1 MMEPV
6 SLEARC
12 ARIRARLLD
21 LSRSRIRWYFRWLWT
36 QGFRRVFGADGHRFQ
51 LNEPLLESEV
61 DAFESKY
68 NVELPADYRAFLIH
82 VGNGGAGPYHGLF
95 GMTGLS
101 TLFDDYE
108 SQVRWMSADCLLHDD
123 LPRDDDDWIVAMGGT
138 DWEDRW
144 DRDEWHPY
152 QGTFVLSEVGCG
164 YYYVVLLNGRCRGR
178 VCGVSL
184 DFVAPLFP
192 AKKTFLDWYEA
203 WLDAV
208 WYGKDELF
216 ESGGVFI
223 G

>member
-1 MMEPV
+1 M
-6 SLEARC
+6 
-12 ARIRARLLD
+12 LD
-21 LSRSRIRWYFRWLWT
+21 LRRSRIRWRLRWLWS
-36 QGFRRVFGADGHRFQ
+36 QGFRRVFGADGHRFR

-68 NVELPADYRAFLIH
+68 NVKLPADYRAFLIH
-82 VGNGGAGPYHGLF
+82 VGDGGAGPYHGLF

-108 SQVRWMSADCLLHDD
+108 SQVRWMSAD
-123 LPRDDDDWIVAMGGT
+123 
-138 DWEDRW
+138 WEDRW
-144 DRDEWHPY
+144 VREEWHPY
-152 QGTFVLSEVGCG
+152 QGTFVVSEVGCG

-192 AKKTFLDWYEA
+192 AKQTFLDWYES

-216 ESGGVFI
+216 ESGEVFI